1 MALICVLETSP
12 AVDVGVS
19 CQILTS
25 DTICLGM
32 RVEEP
37 SLKNNGLEVLVN
49 IGDYTWLVLLNFIQL
64 QILRQMN
71 NLRSLKRQLNI
82 QIGLHLFLV
91 NSDKDV

>member
-12 AVDVGVS
+12 AVNVGVS

-32 RVEEP
+32 RVEEA
-37 SLKNNGLEVLVN
+37 SLKNNGLQILVN
-49 IGDYTWLVLLNFIQL
+49 IGDNTWLVLLNLIQL
-64 QILRQMN
+64 QILRQVN

-82 QIGLHLFLV
+82 EVCLHLFLV